1 MPKPMAVTA
10 ELGDPVPNV
19 FREYLVDQR
28 LIADVTAPRFLTE
41 GLEHARINPNRD

>member
-1 MPKPMAVTA
+1 VVTG

-28 LIADVTAPRFLTE
+28 LVTDVTPPRFFTE
-41 GLEHARINPNRD
+41 GLEDARIYADGD